1 MQLFEP
7 QWWIS
12 LLETLNAFI
21 SVSQTRFDTTAFW
34 ADFIVFLFPVFLI
47 VLYILGIKN
56 KSRETKLYALYILIA
71 AAVAAIINIVIQQLV
86 TKARPETV
94 LTSADSL
101 ILKHLP
107 TMSFPSDHAAVSM
120 AFAVAILL
128 WAFYIQKVAK
138 NKKEEKKDFLMKTK
152 NWRIGLWWF
161 FLFGGILMAIARV
174 AVGIHWPT
182 DILAWRF
189 IGLGSGFIAYLIPQ
203 SWLAKIIFLQEW
215 IFKKLKL
222 EK

>member
-7 QWWIS
+7 QWGIN

-21 SVSQTRFDTTAFW
+21 SVSQTRFDITAFW

-128 WAFYIQKVAK
+128 
-138 NKKEEKKDFLMKTK
+138 
-152 NWRIGLWWF
+152 
-161 FLFGGILMAIARV
+161 
-174 AVGIHWPT
+174 
-182 DILAWRF
+182 
-189 IGLGSGFIAYLIPQ
+189 
-203 SWLAKIIFLQEW
+203 
-215 IFKKLKL
+215 
-222 EK
+222 